1 MKNNKEY
8 SPKIKSL
15 YRSLKRE
22 YSRVE
27 KVVYDE
33 PLEALIYG
41 IISENMSES
50 AAQSAIKSI
59 TSNFVNFNDL
69 RVSLEEEIVEM
80 LGQDTPEIRNT
91 VFVLKKVLGNLFRK
105 YNKVSLAEL
114 KKIGKRQAK
123 KILEEME
130 GVSNFAVNYCMLTSL
145 GGHAIPLTARMTE
158 YLRSNELV
166 HPEADEQEIEGFLTR
181 QISAA
186 NGYEFYALLRG
197 HSEADGRG
205 PKKKAGTK
213 SVPKTTQKASQ
224 TRKKTGTKKSEK

>member
-22 YSRVE
+22 YSRPE

-41 IISENMSES
+41 IISENVSES

-59 TSNFVNFNDL
+59 ASNFVNFNDL

-80 LGQDTPEIRNT
+80 LGRDTPEIRNT
-91 VFVLKKVLGNLFRK
+91 VFVLKNILGNLFRK
-105 YNKVSLAEL
+105 YDKVSLEAL
-114 KKIGKRQAK
+114 KKIGKRPAK
-123 KILEEME
+123 KILEQME

-166 HPEADEQEIEGFLTR
+166 HPEADEQEIEGFLAR
-181 QISAA
+181 QITAT

-197 HSEADGRG
+197 HSESDGRKS
-205 PKKKAGTK
+205 KKKAEAK
-213 SVPKTTQKASQ
+213 SVPKTTKKKASK
-224 TRKKTGTKKSEK
+224 TRKKTGTKKK

>member
-22 YSRVE
+22 YSRAE

-41 IISENMSES
+41 IISENMSEP

-59 TSNFVNFNDL
+59 ASNFVNFNDL

-91 VFVLKKVLGNLFRK
+91 VCVLKKVLGNLFRK
-105 YNKVSLAEL
+105 YN
-114 KKIGKRQAK
+114 
-123 KILEEME
+123 
-130 GVSNFAVNYCMLTSL
+130 
-145 GGHAIPLTARMTE
+145 
-158 YLRSNELV
+158 
-166 HPEADEQEIEGFLTR
+166 
-181 QISAA
+181 
-186 NGYEFYALLRG
+186 
-197 HSEADGRG
+197 
-205 PKKKAGTK
+205 
-213 SVPKTTQKASQ
+213 
-224 TRKKTGTKKSEK
+224 